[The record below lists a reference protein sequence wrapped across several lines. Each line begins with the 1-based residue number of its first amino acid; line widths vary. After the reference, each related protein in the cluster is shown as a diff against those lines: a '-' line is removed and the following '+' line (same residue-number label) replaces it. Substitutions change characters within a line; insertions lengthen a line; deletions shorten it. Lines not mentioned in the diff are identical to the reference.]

1 MSNTHLRMGSF
12 LRDFS
17 RAQQFHDV
25 FGSLGDGGLDLG
37 VVTQLL
43 HPQVQ
48 RADDGLVWRTRKDAA
63 LLFNGE

>member
-1 MSNTHLRMGSF
+1 MRSL
-12 LRDFS
+12 LCDFS

-25 FGSLGDGGLDLG
+25 FGPLGDGGLDLG

-48 RADDGLVWRTRKDAA
+48 RADDGLVWETEEGRRSFVC
-63 LLFNGE
+63 L

>member
-1 MSNTHLRMGSF
+1 MSATHLRVGSF
-12 LRDFS
+12 FRDFS

-25 FGSLGDGGLDLG
+25 LGSLGDGGLDLG

-48 RADDGLVWRTRKDAA
+48 RADDGLVWGTRKDGA
-63 LLFNGE
+63 L